1 MSDQQTKCGYVAVIG
16 APNAG
21 KSTLVNK
28 LTGTKVSIVSPKV
41 QTTRTRVLGI
51 VMQEK
56 AQIILVDT
64 PGIFKAGNNRTLEKA
79 IVKSAWESLENTDVV
94 LLVVDAARTRMN
106 ETKDILEALQDT
118 KRPVYLALNKV
129 DKAKKEDLMT
139 LAQELSEAFDFA
151 QIFMISALSGDGTD
165 ALLSAL
171 KGAIP
176 QGPYLFPEDQASD
189 MPEILL
195 AAEITREKLFL
206 SLNEE
211 LPYALTVETES
222 WERFDNGDLKISQV
236 ILTARET
243 HKKIILGKGGSM
255 IKKVGTAARKEL
267 EEIMECKV
275 HLNLFVKVREN
286 WMDKDEHFSLWNLD
300 RSA

>member
-1 MSDQQTKCGYVAVIG
+1 MIG

-51 VMQEK
+51 MMHQNT
-56 AQIILVDT
+56 QIILVDT
-64 PGIFKAGNNRTLEKA
+64 PGIFNPGENRTLEKA
-79 IVKSAWESLENTDVV
+79 IVKSAWEGIENTDAII
-94 LLVVDAARTRMN
+94 LVVDAARTRMK
-106 ETKDILEALQDT
+106 ETKDILEGLSQKKT
-118 KRPVYLALNKV
+118 PVILALNKT

-139 LAQELSEAFDFA
+139 LAKSLNEAYNFSETL
-151 QIFMISALSGDGTD
+151 MICALDGDGTGD
-165 ALLSAL
+165 LAALLEQQM
-171 KGAIP
+171 P
-176 QGPYLFPEDQASD
+176 EGPFLFPEDQASD

-195 AAEITREKLFL
+195 AAEITREKLFIHL
-206 SLNEE
+206 KEE

-222 WERFDNGDLKISQV
+222 WKRFDNGDLKISQI
-236 ILTARET
+236 ILTAREA
-243 HKKIILGKGGSM
+243 HKKIILGKGGAM
-255 IKKVGTAARKEL
+255 IKKIGTAARQEL

-286 WMDKDEHFSLWNLD
+286 WMEKDEHFSLWGLE
-300 RSA
+300 R